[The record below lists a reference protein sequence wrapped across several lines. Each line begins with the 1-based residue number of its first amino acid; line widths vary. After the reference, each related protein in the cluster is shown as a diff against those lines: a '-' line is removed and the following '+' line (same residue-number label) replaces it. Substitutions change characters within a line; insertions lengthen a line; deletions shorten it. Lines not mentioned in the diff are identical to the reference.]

1 MARRAARKTAD
12 RDSDRNSELRTQDS
26 KLLVPAALI
35 FLLALAI
42 RLIHL
47 WQIRRAPFFNLL
59 IGDGRAYDLWAQ
71 RIAAGDWIGQDV
83 FYQAPLYAY
92 FLAAIYGIAGHD
104 LLVVRLVQAVLGSLA
119 CALVAAAGSRLFSRR
134 AGLTAGV
141 ILALYAPA
149 IFFDG
154 LIQKSALDLIL
165 LAVMLWLIARW
176 LIDRPALTWPW
187 LALGVTLGVLSLS
200 RENALAFTLVL
211 IVWAVSRRPRTTAAN
226 LRAAG
231 TLVLGLAIVLLPVAV
246 RNFSVGG
253 EFHVTTSQFGPN
265 LYIGN
270 NPNATGGYD
279 PLRPGRGGAQYERE
293 DATALAEQAAGRRL
307 TPAEVSRYWTS
318 EALTFI
324 RSQPAAWLALMA
336 TKVGLIVN
344 ATEIMDTESQATYA
358 SWSVPLALTGWVG
371 HFGVL
376 VPLALL
382 GIVITWRDRTRTGV
396 LIALT
401 AVYALSVVMFYVFA
415 RYRYPL
421 VPFLV
426 LFAGAGLVALPRFAR
441 AAPRPVLIGTVTAMA
456 LVAVVAH
463 QPIVEAELTQA
474 VMASN
479 MGQALWSDGRRDEA
493 IAEYRRAIRL
503 KSDWAPA
510 HFNLGNALHEA
521 GRPAEAVAEFQQA
534 LALQPDYPRARLS
547 LGATLLSA
555 GRPREAL
562 EHLRPAVAALPESAE
577 AHRAL
582 GIALSREN
590 RPIEAISAFREA
602 LRLDPNS
609 AEAHNDLG
617 VALATQG
624 DMRAAAERFDR
635 ALAIKPDFAEARR
648 NLEAARRLM
657 LQDGEAGFSR
667 P

>member
-1 MARRAARKTAD
+1 VGTSAKTPKRVRRDPVAPEAPR
-12 RDSDRNSELRTQDS
+12 S
-26 KLLVPAALI
+26 KLTAGHALPFVAI
-35 FLLALAI
+35 FLLALAV

-47 WQIRRAPFFNLL
+47 WQIRRAPFFTLL

-92 FLAAIYGIAGHD
+92 FLAAIYTIAGHD
-104 LLVVRLVQAVLGSLA
+104 LLVVRLVQAGLGSLA
-119 CALVAAAGSRLFSRR
+119 CALVAAAGSRLFSRPAGIA
-134 AGLTAGV
+134 AGL
-141 ILALYAPA
+141 ILAVYAPA

-165 LAVMLWLIARW
+165 LAVMLWLLARW
-176 LIDRPALTWPW
+176 LIDQPALTWPW
-187 LALGVTLGVLSLS
+187 LVLGVALGALSLS

-211 IVWAVSRRPRTTAAN
+211 IVWAVSRGRRITTAN

-246 RNFSVGG
+246 RNLSVGG

-265 LYIGN
+265 FYIGN
-270 NPNATGGYD
+270 NPRATGGYD

-293 DATALAEQAAGRRL
+293 DATSLAEQAAGRRL

-336 TKVGLIVN
+336 TKVGLLIN

-358 SWSVPLALTGWVG
+358 DWSTPLALTGWVG

-382 GIVITWRDRTRTGV
+382 GIVVTWRDRKRTGV

-401 AVYALSVVMFYVFA
+401 AVYALSVVLFYVFA

-426 LFAGAGLVALPRFAR
+426 LFGGAGIVALPRFVR
-441 AAPRPVLIGTVTAMA
+441 ATPRPVLIGTAAAMV
-456 LVAVVAH
+456 LVAVFAH
-463 QPIVEAELTQA
+463 QPIVQAELTQA

-479 MGQALWSDGRRDEA
+479 MGQALWSDGRLDEA

-503 KSDWAPA
+503 KPDWAPA
-510 HFNLGNALHEA
+510 HYNLGNALREA
-521 GRPAEAVAEFQQA
+521 GRPAEAEAQFRQA

-555 GRPREAL
+555 GRAREAL
-562 EHLRPAVAALPESAE
+562 EHLRPAVAAMPESSE
-577 AHRAL
+577 AHRTL
-582 GIALSREN
+582 GIALSREH
-590 RPIEAISAFREA
+590 RQTEAIAAFREA
-602 LRLDPNS
+602 LRLDPDS

-624 DMRAAAERFDR
+624 DMRAAAERFER
-635 ALAIKPDFAEARR
+635 ALAIKPDFAEATR
-648 NLEAARRLM
+648 NLEAARRIM
-657 LQDGEAGFSR
+657 R

>member
-1 MARRAARKTAD
+1 MTRRAAKKPSGRPPDGSSEPRTAH
-12 RDSDRNSELRTQDS
+12 ST
-26 KLLVPAALI
+26 
-35 FLLALAI
+35 LALPAFI
-42 RLIHL
+42 FFLALTLRLIHL
-47 WQIRRAPFFNLL
+47 FEIRRAPFFNLL

-92 FLAAIYGIAGHD
+92 FLGAIYTLAGRD
-104 LLVVRLVQAVLGSLA
+104 LLVVRLVQAVMGSAA
-119 CALVAAAGSRLFSRR
+119 CVLVAAAGARLFSRR
-134 AGLTAGV
+134 AGLAAGL
-141 ILALYAPA
+141 ILAVYAPA

-165 LAVMLWLIARW
+165 LATMLWLLARW
-176 LIDRPALTWPW
+176 LIDRPAVTWPW
-187 LALGVTLGVLSLS
+187 LATGVTLGALSLS
-200 RENALAFTLVL
+200 RENALAVTLVL
-211 IVWAVSRRPRTTAAN
+211 AGWALVRPRPITRAN

-231 TLVLGLAIVLLPVAV
+231 ALVLGLAVVLLPIAV
-246 RNFSVGG
+246 RNLAIGG
-253 EFHVTTSQFGPN
+253 GFHVTTAQFGPN
-265 LYIGN
+265 FYIGN
-270 NPNATGGYD
+270 NPNATGSYD

-293 DATALAEQAAGRRL
+293 DATTLAEQAAGRRL
-307 TPAEVSRYWTS
+307 TPAEVSQYWTAR
-318 EALTFI
+318 ALSFI
-324 RSQPAAWLALMA
+324 RTQPAAWLTLMA
-336 TKVGLIVN
+336 TKVGLLIN

-358 SWSVPLALTGWVG
+358 AWSTPLAVAEWIG

-382 GIVITWRDRTRTGV
+382 GLAVTWRDRQRIGV

-401 AVYALSVVMFYVFA
+401 VAYAISVVLFYVFA

-426 LFAGAGLVALPRFAR
+426 LFAGAGLAGLPRFAR
-441 AAPRPVLIGTVTAMA
+441 TAPRPVLVGTAAAKA
-456 LVAVVAH
+456 LVAAFAH
-463 QPIVEAELTQA
+463 QPIVHAELTQA

-479 MGQALWSDGRRDEA
+479 MGQALWSDGRRTEA

-503 KSDWAPA
+503 KPDWAPG
-510 HFNLGNALHEA
+510 HFNLGNALNEA
-521 GRPAEAVAEFQQA
+521 GRPIDAIAELERA
-534 LALQPDYPRARLS
+534 LTLQPDYPRARLS

-562 EHLRPAVAALPESAE
+562 EYLRAAVAALPESPQ

-590 RPIEAISAFREA
+590 RPTEAVAAFAEA
-602 LRLDPNS
+602 LRLDPDS

-624 DMRAAAERFDR
+624 DMRSAAERFER
-635 ALAIKPDFAEARR
+635 ALAIKPDFAEATR

-657 LQDGEAGFSR
+657 LQHREAGFTR